1 MEKSSNILA
10 IDVGS
15 TKVCAIIAEI
25 KEVSGDVRIIGAG
38 VEKSQGLKRG
48 SITNI
53 DLASRSI
60 KTAFEDAKRV
70 AGTFETEAIVS
81 ISGAYT
87 KSIDS
92 SGIVNVPNG
101 EINLTEIDRVM
112 QTAKYNANIPSDY
125 DVLHILPYNFKVD
138 EQDFVEDPLGMNASR
153 LEAYTHII
161 VTPKSNF
168 NNLKRAVELA
178 GLKVKNI
185 VLNSYASSIATV
197 NQDEKSLGV
206 GVIDMGGNTS
216 SFVIHAAGNAIR
228 YNGFLGVGSNHITN
242 DLSMALHTPITVAE
256 NVKITYGNLN
266 YYSDD
271 LIELPVIGDE
281 NSTHEVSLDIVGQ
294 VIQARA
300 AETLQLIAKQ
310 IDDSGLRRDIGAG
323 FVLTGG
329 LTKLDGIRELAM
341 NILNSPV
348 RLAKPK
354 HLSGLFESLRDPA
367 FSTSI
372 GLIMYSTGSHSLYE
386 FDSNGKMRYNEE
398 VVEQQQIPNSIS
410 LENIAPINNNFGNSI
425 GNQPPK
431 STEYEDYNRG
441 GNGGASQNIPLSQK
455 NNSDYG
461 NIPNINNITSQG
473 SALNTKPQPI
483 EKELNG
489 TNYYN
494 QGGGNI
500 TPQAGQNQSGSFT
513 KMWQWIT
520 QLF

>member
-1 MEKSSNILA
+1 MDKTTTILA

-25 KEVSGDVRIIGAG
+25 KGAGEEVRIIGAG
-38 VEKSQGLKRG
+38 DEKSQGLKRG

-81 ISGAYT
+81 ISGAYA
-87 KSIDS
+87 KSINS
-92 SGIVNVPNG
+92 TGIVNVPHG
-101 EINLTEIDRVM
+101 EIGLTEIDRVM
-112 QTAKYNANIPSDY
+112 QTAKYNADIPTEY
-125 DVLHILPYNFKVD
+125 DVLHVLPYNFKVD

-153 LEAYTHII
+153 LEAYAHII
-161 VTPKSNF
+161 ITPKSNF

-197 NQDEKSLGV
+197 NHDEKSLGV
-206 GVIDMGGNTS
+206 GIIDMGGNTS
-216 SFVIHAAGNAIR
+216 SFVIHAAGNSIR

-242 DLSMALHTPITVAE
+242 DLSMALHTPVKVAE
-256 NVKITYGNLN
+256 NVKITYGNLD
-266 YYSDD
+266 YFSDD

-281 NSTHEVSLDIVGQ
+281 NSTHEVSLDMVSN
-294 VIQARA
+294 VIHARV
-300 AETLQLIAKQ
+300 AETLQLLSQQ
-310 IDDSGLRRDIGAG
+310 IDASGLRRDIGAG

-329 LTKLDGIRELAM
+329 LTKLEGIRKLAM
-341 NILNSPV
+341 NILNAPV

-354 HLSGLFESLRDPA
+354 HLVGLFESLRDPA

-372 GLIMYSTGSHSLYE
+372 GLIMYSTGSYSLYE

-398 VVEQQQIPNSIS
+398 VAEQQKMPKSVS
-410 LENIAPINNNFGNSI
+410 LENISPINSNFGNRTQPTPPPMENQLDYNNRM
-425 GNQPPK
+425 GNSQSSYAPK
-431 STEYEDYNRG
+431 SSPEHGR
-441 GNGGASQNIPLSQK
+441 
-455 NNSDYG
+455 
-461 NIPNINNITSQG
+461 IPNINNTVSNHESVESSKI
-473 SALNTKPQPI
+473 QPI
-483 EKELNG
+483 GKELNH
-489 TNYYN
+489 TNYYG
-494 QGGGNI
+494 QSGVNI
-500 TPQAGQNQSGSFT
+500 TPQSTQNQNGSFT
-513 KMWQWIT
+513 KMWQWVT